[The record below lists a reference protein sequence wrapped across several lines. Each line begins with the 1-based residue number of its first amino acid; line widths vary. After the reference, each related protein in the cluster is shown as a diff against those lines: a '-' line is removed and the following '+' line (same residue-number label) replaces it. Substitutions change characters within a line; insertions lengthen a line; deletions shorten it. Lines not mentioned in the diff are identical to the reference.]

1 MGSHSC
7 APLSSAARS
16 LLFHRGISPILRL
29 RVSGPTVLL
38 MSASGASV
46 PGTATRP
53 MLARGLLDARRLR
66 AIRLPEGAEDAARKE
81 ANSTIAM
88 GLGIGAFGAA
98 SLALVGATCPL
109 CVVAAPALVSWGL
122 YKRLRAR
129 RAR

>member
-1 MGSHSC
+1 M
-7 APLSSAARS
+7 P
-16 LLFHRGISPILRL
+16 
-29 RVSGPTVLL
+29 
-38 MSASGASV
+38 
-46 PGTATRP
+46 
-53 MLARGLLDARRLR
+53 ARGLLDARRLR

-81 ANSTIAM
+81 ANSAIAM

-129 RAR
+129 RER